1 MLIHSSKELAEYLR
15 DRRKRQKLSQAEI
28 GDRVGIKQAT
38 ISAFENNPEGTR
50 MPNKKLGVDHAF
62 DAFGY
67 LCLGKFNLA
76 KGESGTVTTH
86 RVY

>member
-38 ISAFENNPEGTR
+38 ISAFENNPEGT
-50 MPNKKLGVDHAF
+50 KLET
-62 DAFGY
+62 
-67 LCLGKFNLA
+67 L
-76 KGESGTVTTH
+76 
-86 RVY
+86 